1 METLNMTAN
10 QYFRAAFL
18 DFFNNYAT
26 IEKYAEHNGISTADA
41 NKLIDAG
48 RKYQEQY
55 VKHCREAEET
65 K

>member
-1 METLNMTAN
+1 MKNLDMTAN
-10 QYFRAAFL
+10 KYFRTAFL
-18 DFFNNYAT
+18 DYFNNYLT
-26 IEKYAEHNGISTADA
+26 IENYAEHNGISTADA
-41 NKLIDAG
+41 NKLIYAG